1 MLYLVLGDK
10 NWKNKIESLAQ
21 YWEIE
26 REKEWE
32 REKEKIAWSNTA
44 RVRSRQLQNMQ
55 AFLRLEKSK

>member
-10 NWKNKIESLAQ
+10 NWKNKIESLAR

-32 REKEKIAWSNTA
+32 REKEKITWSNTA

-55 AFLRLEKSK
+55 AFLRLEKIK